1 MSEVN
6 VQWSSNRKENVYLE
20 GCGWMGVA
28 NIYASF
34 LCLIS
39 YFREALV
46 ILVHAQDRTILYHM
60 FKVLVPW
67 QYLAGVSYWRAF
79 LVYKWLHL
87 GLKSI

>member
-1 MSEVN
+1 MYSGVAIG
-6 VQWSSNRKENVYLE
+6 KKIYLE

-28 NIYASF
+28 NMCASF

-46 ILVHAQDRTILYHM
+46 ILVHAQDRTILYQL

-67 QYLAGVSYWRAF
+67 QHLAGVSYWRVF

-87 GLKSI
+87 GLQSI